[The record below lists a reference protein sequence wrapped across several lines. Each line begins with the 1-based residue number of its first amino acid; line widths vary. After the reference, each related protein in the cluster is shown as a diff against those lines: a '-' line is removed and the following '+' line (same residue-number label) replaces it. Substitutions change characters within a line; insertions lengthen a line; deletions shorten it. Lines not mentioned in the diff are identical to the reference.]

1 MRAALAQARR
11 ASGRTFPN
19 PAVGAVVLRGDRVL
33 GRGFT
38 RPPGG
43 PHAEVVALESAARRH
58 GRRALRGATVA
69 VTLEPCSHFGRT
81 PPCTDALLA
90 AGIARVWVGHRD
102 PHPDAGGGVRALR
115 RGGVAVEVGVLEDAC
130 RVQHRGFLSRVLRG
144 RPFVTLKLAAS
155 LDGRIATARGESR
168 WISGSGSRA
177 HVHRL
182 RAESDAV
189 LVGSG
194 TALADDP
201 ALTARRGM
209 RVVRRPARVLVDSR
223 LRVSPR
229 AKLFAS
235 DGAQRFVLCA
245 TDAPAARQ
253 RAIAATGAQLLPI
266 RPRRGKVP
274 LRTALEAL
282 AAAGL
287 GTILVEGGGGLAA
300 ALLAEELVDEL
311 LWFAAPKL
319 LGADARPAIGALGLA
334 RVAAAPAFAIAR
346 VRRFGPDLLVEAHP
360 DGGGTRS

>member
-1 MRAALAQARR
+1 
-11 ASGRTFPN
+11 
-19 PAVGAVVLRGDRVL
+19 VV
-33 GRGFT
+33 
-38 RPPGG
+38 
-43 PHAEVVALESAARRH
+43 
-58 GRRALRGATVA
+58 
-69 VTLEPCSHFGRT
+69 
-81 PPCTDALLA
+81 
-90 AGIARVWVGHRD
+90 
-102 PHPDAGGGVRALR
+102 
-115 RGGVAVEVGVLEDAC
+115 
-130 RVQHRGFLSRVLRG
+130 
-144 RPFVTLKLAAS
+144 
-155 LDGRIATARGESR
+155 
-168 WISGSGSRA
+168 
-177 HVHRL
+177 
-182 RAESDAV
+182 
-189 LVGSG
+189 VGSG

-229 AKLFAS
+229 AKLFAR

-266 RPRRGKVP
+266 RPRRGRVP
-274 LRTALEAL
+274 LRVALEAL

-360 DGGGTRS
+360 DGGGARS